1 MKRYEDNTIRKKIN
15 AEKRTIEETLDKLL
29 FLNYSDEEKLK
40 MLEFIKVCRIRY
52 LKLSKLLEIEKQNK
66 NGVC

>member
-66 NGVC
+66 NGRC

>member
-29 FLNYSDEEKLK
+29 FLNYIDEEKLK

-66 NGVC
+66 NGRC

>member
-1 MKRYEDNTIRKKIN
+1 MVDNRYEDNTIRKKIN

-29 FLNYSDEEKLK
+29 FLNYTDEEKLK

-52 LKLSKLLEIEKQNK
+52 LKLSKQLETEKQNK
-66 NGVC
+66 S

>member
-29 FLNYSDEEKLK
+29 FLNYTDEEKLR

>member
-15 AEKRTIEETLDKLL
+15 AEKGTIEETLDKLL

>member
-40 MLEFIKVCRIRY
+40 MLEFIKVCRIRC

>member
-40 MLEFIKVCRIRY
+40 MLEFVKVCRIRY

>member
-1 MKRYEDNTIRKKIN
+1 MKRYKDNTIRKKIN

>member
-15 AEKRTIEETLDKLL
+15 AEKRTIEETLEKLL

-52 LKLSKLLEIEKQNK
+52 LKLSKLLEIEKQNN

>member
-29 FLNYSDEEKLK
+29 FLNYTDEEKLK

>member
-1 MKRYEDNTIRKKIN
+1 MKRYEDNTTRKKIN

>member
-15 AEKRTIEETLDKLL
+15 AENRTIEETLDKLL